1 MSTVS
6 LFLCC
11 VLLPGSGDRSG
22 GGSALAA
29 ICRLQPPIASNQS
42 CRGGVTL
49 GSRSGSFHFS
59 LEVSGHAE
67 REEVALVKPSGCDA
81 SASTLNDC
89 DQAAD
94 TCGKALREEIF
105 DFLSRTRC
113 RVIKVEATEQLRKTH
128 KPKKAHHHLFSG
140 ICQEIKD
147 VLHQKKKH
155 KSFVLNILR
164 LNGHC

>member
-11 VLLPGSGDRSG
+11 VLLPGSGDRG
-22 GGSALAA
+22 GLAA

-81 SASTLNDC
+81 SASTLNNC

-94 TCGKALREEIF
+94 THGKALREEIL
-105 DFLSRTRC
+105 DFLSRTRW
-113 RVIKVEATEQLRKTH
+113 RVIKAEATEQLRKTH
-128 KPKKAHHHLFSG
+128 KLKKAHHHHLFSG
-140 ICQEIKD
+140 ICQGIKD
-147 VLHQKKKH
+147 VLHQKKKAQ
-155 KSFVLNILR
+155 K
-164 LNGHC
+164 CCA